1 MHDAEAYLAHMLS
14 DMSERNYEYDFDV
27 DSLLH
32 GLFDDSEFPYSEKQK
47 QAMDLAH
54 IHYPR
59 YSIYTITKSLVA
71 KLLQPFQ

>member
-1 MHDAEAYLAHMLS
+1 
-14 DMSERNYEYDFDV
+14 
-27 DSLLH
+27 
-32 GLFDDSEFPYSEKQK
+32 
-47 QAMDLAH
+47 MDLAH